1 MMEILNAV
9 WTSLITE
16 NEGVVNILSIP
27 LTFLEIFVS
36 MELFIQILNISCNKR
51 QKILYVILSSTFSC
65 ITNLFIPRPY
75 TVYINMI
82 TYPIFIYFIFKI
94 TVIKS
99 ILSEIMPLIII
110 ALFETFI
117 IKIYSVTLNLS
128 YDAMLSIPIHR
139 ISPVLIIYLIIFAIS
154 FICRKLNLNINI
166 FDNLTS
172 KSKIIILVDLVF
184 GIISIALQ
192 FYLIVFYIQNIS
204 IYISIF
210 TTLTLLIYFF
220 ISFYAL
226 SKVSSLESTKQNLEE
241 AKLYNKTLQ
250 LLHDNVRAFRHDFS
264 NIIAGIGGYVQTKD
278 MEGLEKYYS
287 QLLVDCQC
295 TNNLTTLSPTLIN
308 NPAIYNVLAN
318 KYHKADEKGIKIE
331 LSIFYDFN
339 KLNIKIYELT
349 RILGILLDNAI
360 EASGDC
366 DKKFINLVIRD
377 EAKYHRQVVLI
388 ENTYT
393 NKEVNTDEIFEKGFS
408 TKQGNTGLGLWQ
420 VRQMLKKNNNLNLFT
435 SKNEEYFIQS
445 LEIYNNK

>member
-1 MMEILNAV
+1 MIEILNTI

-16 NEGVVNILSIP
+16 NEGLTNILSIP
-27 LTFLEIFVS
+27 LNLLEIFVC
-36 MELFIQILNISCNKR
+36 MLLFTQILNIKSSK
-51 QKILYVILSSTFSC
+51 KTKLIYWLILSIWSLL
-65 ITNLFIPRPY
+65 TNLFIPK
-75 TVYINMI
+75 TFLVYINMI
-82 TYPIFIYFIFKI
+82 IGPIVIFFIFK
-94 TVIKS
+94 TSFLKS
-99 ILSEIMPLIII
+99 ILGEIIPLLTI
-110 ALFETFI
+110 ALLETFI
-117 IKIYSVTLNLS
+117 LKFYTSILHIS
-128 YDAMLSIPIHR
+128 YEQLLLIPIHR
-139 ISPVLIIYLIIFAIS
+139 ISLILFIYVIIVILYLIFK
-154 FICRKLNLNINI
+154 KLNLNINV
-166 FDNLTS
+166 FDNLTKS
-172 KSKIIILVDLVF
+172 SKIIISLDLIF
-184 GIISIALQ
+184 GIFSIALQ
-192 FYLIVFYIQNIS
+192 FYLILFYIENIS
-204 IYISIF
+204 ITIAISSI
-210 TTLTLLIYFF
+210 LTLLIYFL

-226 SKVSSLESTKQNLEE
+226 SKVSNLENTKQTLEE
-241 AKLYNKTLQ
+241 TQLYNKTLQ

-264 NIIAGIGGYVQTKD
+264 NIMAGIGGYVQTKD

-360 EASGDC
+360 EASAEC

-377 EAKYHRQVVLI
+377 EAKYNRQVVLI

-393 NKEVNTDEIFEKGFS
+393 NKDVNTDEIFEKGFS

-420 VRQMLKKNNNLNLFT
+420 VRQILKKNDNLNLFT
-435 SKNEEYFIQS
+435 SKNDEYFIQS
-445 LEIYNNK
+445 LEIYN